1 VHAEEIGRL
10 AAEAER
16 EETAREL
23 VKARDF
29 WRRAHDLLPVGSR
42 QSDAVVERIAAL
54 NRAVEADPKA
64 ASEAEAMDRPA
75 WARRLGLLG
84 IVALFAVTKGKFLLL
99 GLTKSGTFLSMM
111 ASFGVYWAAWGWKF
125 ALGLVASIYV
135 HEMGHVAAMRRY
147 GIEATAPMF
156 LPGVGAMVRSKQ
168 YPVDPVENARV
179 ALAGPLWGLGAAL
192 AAYAGFWITQLPVLA
207 AVAQVAAWINLFNLL
222 SVPPLDGGKAFSAL
236 TEGQRSSPSHWR

>member
-1 VHAEEIGRL
+1 
-10 AAEAER
+10 
-16 EETAREL
+16 
-23 VKARDF
+23 
-29 WRRAHDLLPVGSR
+29 
-42 QSDAVVERIAAL
+42 
-54 NRAVEADPKA
+54 
-64 ASEAEAMDRPA
+64 MDRPA
-75 WARRLGLLG
+75 WARRLGLFG
-84 IVALFAVTKGKFLLL
+84 IVALFAVTKGKLLLL
-99 GLTKSGTFLSMM
+99 GLTKAGTFLSMM

-147 GIEATAPMF
+147 GIEATMPMF
-156 LPGVGAMVRSKQ
+156 VPGVGALVRSKQ

-207 AVAQVAAWINLFNLL
+207 AVAQVGAWINLFNLL

-236 TEGQRSSPSHWR
+236 TEGQRWVLVAVLSVALAVTRERLLILLLMASVVRTMVGKGASRADGRTLAEFAVLLVALSAMCLIPVAPAP